1 MQSSLF
7 VPFDRLIAPPP
18 EARRVAFLSAQPYA
32 HRGLHGTDCPENS
45 RAAFAAAIAAGHG
58 IEFDVQAAREGEAFV
73 FHDTTLDRLTHE
85 HGPFSAHS
93 ANQLDQIRLRGSH
106 ETIPRLAEILAL
118 VAGRVPILIEIKSTS
133 PLVGVLCLGVRRALE
148 GYSGNVAI
156 MSFNPAVGRWF
167 RNHAPRFVRGLAIT
181 EQGPETWFARFKRE
195 LERRVALWTVKP
207 DFLAYDIRDLPS
219 PFASGQH
226 RRGLKLLT
234 WTVRTAQQERTA
246 FAHADEIIYEK
257 PVALPG

>member
-32 HRGLHGTDCPENS
+32 HRGLHGASCPENS
-45 RAAFAAAIAAGHG
+45 RAAFTAAIAAGHG
-58 IEFDVQAAREGEAFV
+58 IECDVQAAREGEAFV
-73 FHDTTLDRLTHE
+73 FHDTMLDRLTNT
-85 HGPFSAHS
+85 HGAFAARSAGE
-93 ANQLDQIRLRGSH
+93 LDQIRLRDNN

-118 VAGRVPILIEIKSTS
+118 IGGRVPVLIEIKSSS

-181 EQGPETWFARFKRE
+181 EQGPATRLARLRRE

-219 PFASGQH
+219 HFASGQH
-226 RRGLKLLT
+226 SRGLKLLT

-246 FAHADEIIYEK
+246 FDHADEMIYEK
-257 PVALPG
+257 PAALTG

>member
-32 HRGLHGTDCPENS
+32 HRGLHCSRCPENS

-58 IEFDVQAAREGEAFV
+58 IELDVQAAREGEAFV
-73 FHDTTLDRLTHE
+73 FHDTMLDRLTTA
-85 HGPFSAHS
+85 HGTFISHS
-93 ANQLDQIRLRGSH
+93 ASELDQIRLRDND

-118 VAGRVPILIEIKSTS
+118 VAGRVPILIEIKTSS

-148 GYSGNVAI
+148 GYPGYVAI
-156 MSFNPAVGRWF
+156 MSFNPVVGRWF
-167 RNHAPRFVRGLAIT
+167 RNHAPRFVRGLIVT
-181 EQGPETWFARFKRE
+181 EQGPETRLARFKRE

-219 PFASGQH
+219 PFASGQQS
-226 RRGLKLLT
+226 RGLKLLT

-246 FAHADEIIYEK
+246 FAHADEMIYEK

>member
-32 HRGLHGTDCPENS
+32 HRGLHCSQRPENS

-58 IEFDVQAAREGEAFV
+58 IELDVQAAREGEAFV
-73 FHDTTLDRLTHE
+73 FHDTTLDRLTTA
-85 HGPFSAHS
+85 HGPFASRS
-93 ANQLDQIRLRGSH
+93 ANELDQIRLRGSY
-106 ETIPRLAEILAL
+106 ETIPRLSEILTL
-118 VAGRVPILIEIKSTS
+118 VAGRVPILIEIKTSS

-148 GYSGNVAI
+148 GYAGNVAI

-181 EQGPETWFARFKRE
+181 EQGPETWFARFRRE

-246 FAHADEIIYEK
+246 FAHADEMIYEK
-257 PVALPG
+257 PVAQPG

>member
-32 HRGLHGTDCPENS
+32 HRGLHGTGCPENS
-45 RAAFAAAIAAGHG
+45 RAAFATAIAAGHG
-58 IEFDVQAAREGEAFV
+58 IELDVQAARDGEPFV
-73 FHDTTLDRLTHE
+73 FHDKMLDRLTF
-85 HGPFSAHS
+85 GQGLFSAHT
-93 ANQLDQIRLRGSH
+93 AHELDQIKMRDNG
-106 ETIPRLAEILAL
+106 ETLPRLSEILGL
-118 VAGRVPILIEIKSTS
+118 VAGRAPILIEIKT
-133 PLVGVLCLGVRRALE
+133 PNVPVGVLCLGVRRALE
-148 GYSGNVAI
+148 GYAGNVAI

-167 RNHAPRFVRGLAIT
+167 RNHAPRFVRGLVIT
-181 EQGPETWFARFKRE
+181 EQGPETRLARLQRE
-195 LERRVALWTVKP
+195 LERRVSLWTVKP

-226 RRGLKLLT
+226 SRGLKLLT

-246 FAHADEIIYEK
+246 FAHADEMIYEK

>member
-18 EARRVAFLSAQPYA
+18 EAKRVAFLSAQPYA
-32 HRGLHGTDCPENS
+32 HRGLHGPACPENS

-58 IEFDVQAAREGEAFV
+58 IELDVQAARDGEAFV
-73 FHDTTLDRLTHE
+73 FHDKRLERLTF
-85 HGPFSAHS
+85 GQGLFSAHT
-93 ANQLDQIRLRGSH
+93 APELDQVRLRDNG
-106 ETIPRLAEILAL
+106 EPLPRLSEILGL
-118 VAGRVPILIEIKSTS
+118 INGRVPILIEIKT
-133 PLVGVLCLGVRRALE
+133 PNIPVGVLCLGVRRALE
-148 GYSGNVAI
+148 GYTGNVAI

-167 RNHAPRFVRGLAIT
+167 RNHAPRFVRGLIIT
-181 EQGPETWFARFKRE
+181 EQGAATPFARFRRE
-195 LERRVALWTVKP
+195 TARRVALWTVKP

-219 PFASGQH
+219 PFAAGQH
-226 RRGLKLLT
+226 DRGLKLLT

-257 PVALPG
+257 PVALTG

>member
-7 VPFDRLIAPPP
+7 IPFDRLIAPPP

-32 HRGLHGTDCPENS
+32 HRGLHGAGCPENS

-58 IEFDVQAAREGEAFV
+58 IECDVQAAREGEAFV
-73 FHDTTLDRLTHE
+73 FHDAMLDRLTNTR
-85 HGPFSAHS
+85 GAFASRSAGE
-93 ANQLDQIRLRGSH
+93 LDQTRLRDGN

-118 VAGRVPILIEIKSTS
+118 IGGRVPVLIEIKSSS

-167 RNHAPRFVRGLAIT
+167 RNHAPRFVRGLVIT
-181 EQGPETWFARFKRE
+181 EQGPTTRLARLRRE

-226 RRGLKLLT
+226 SRGLKLLT

-257 PVALPG
+257 SVALPG

>member
-58 IEFDVQAAREGEAFV
+58 IECDVQAAREGEAFV
-73 FHDTTLDRLTHE
+73 FHDTALDRLTDA
-85 HGPFSAHS
+85 HGAFAAHS
-93 ANQLDQIRLRGSH
+93 AHELDQIRLRGSD
-106 ETIPRLAEILAL
+106 ETIPRLAEILAI

-133 PLVGVLCLGVRRALE
+133 HLVGVLCLGVRRALE
-148 GYSGNVAI
+148 GYLGNVAV

-167 RNHAPRFVRGLAIT
+167 RNHAPRFVRGLVKGRTPGSRGSDESLSVGWRCGRSNLIFLPMIFAIC
-181 EQGPETWFARFKRE
+181 
-195 LERRVALWTVKP
+195 RRPSLLASTVA
-207 DFLAYDIRDLPS
+207 
-219 PFASGQH
+219 
-226 RRGLKLLT
+226 GLSC
-234 WTVRTAQQERTA
+234 
-246 FAHADEIIYEK
+246 
-257 PVALPG
+257 